1 MPNAHGE
8 AEETRMVKRRARRPS
23 PLSYLPSVDIPLMQP
38 PIAGDV
44 ENADGGIGVSHTLR
58 PLVVHID
65 RPANTPEGTF
75 FELFWGPGDPVAFN
89 LIREGDQN
97 LTRIPFTVPFDSI
110 REPWADPVYVL
121 VIRCDEDDS
130 QTKPLRLRVNLQHP
144 GGQDPN
150 PAPGNQRLVFELPDD
165 VRLGGV
171 SADRA
176 KQGVEVLIRHWLNM
190 AAYDLLILVWGSV
203 RIERLIQPGEVGRDI
218 KCMLDEDAIKE
229 AGDSDLLPVAFQV
242 RGPTGNY
249 PDPWAPWSTTSLVS
263 VYLATDR
270 LDAPWVQTPETD
282 REIDLEKL
290 GTRDVQIGMTVGS
303 TDARVYSHIFLYWN
317 GVNAQGSSVSYFEDR
332 QVAGAKGYFF
342 NIDNAL
348 VTAIAQGSAVVY
360 YELKGDGLP
369 DKRSHNRYITVIGEI
384 VTWPAPTVDQAL
396 EGDLDS
402 GLPLITIRFLAQT
415 SWAST
420 DRVQVTILASDVGGT
435 VDYAAVRLVGQI
447 APDGQVTF
455 DVPGTELKRF
465 DGRAIEVFYSVGRG
479 NERPQESLRRVYQ
492 VQIPHELPVPKLIQA
507 TGSGTSVNLAS
518 MSAQDG
524 ATVEVRFLM
533 HTTDSIKITMT
544 GTAGAG
550 SPVIAAK
557 PGSTNGVVTFEIPK
571 DAIAANI
578 GNTNKTFTLKYEV
591 TRGDVVRPSVVLT
604 VTVTP
609 IPASELAKT
618 LIRINEA
625 NQTTK
630 VLDLSSSTAN
640 RTLRIGTWP
649 FITSGKQVWMELRGF
664 KANGTAHNF
673 RVWNGGSKQTNSTWL
688 SQEYWQNAIGY
699 ASYLKE
705 LGHNKKLTLHF
716 KAALRAG
723 ITEADAIVFPVV
735 EYTVNTLPV
744 EFPAPKL
751 TQATGPGAVVT
762 LAPMS
767 ALNGGTVEVRFS
779 PMDPTDSIKI
789 IMVGTAG
796 AGSPAIA
803 AKPGLTAG
811 VVTFDIPKDAIAAN
825 IGNTNKTITLKYEV
839 TRAGVV
845 RPSAILT
852 VTVTPIPR
860 SSLPYPLINNI
871 AHNGTLDVPNLPSN
885 ARLTIAKWPLQYSG
899 MKIWLTY
906 RCSGASPNPNVVW
919 TGQQHHTDAGL
930 QYDAPIAWLN
940 TCPHGNEVWI
950 DFKVAYDPNAS
961 EAGAVSFPTTIY
973 PVKNFETVDSTD
985 FSNGR
990 NNWANYIFGNGTVVS
1005 DGPAIY
1011 WRGTGTGQN
1020 PCGLLKYF
1028 DYGRL
1033 VVAHPYRITFDFAST
1048 TNEGCLVSIRTV
1060 GTTVYQW
1067 TKLNGGSSW
1076 ATHSFDFSPKV
1087 DSNSRR
1093 LLIEIMNY
1101 PAGGVT
1107 SFSIDNIKI
1116 IKL

>member
-1 MPNAHGE
+1 MD
-8 AEETRMVKRRARRPS
+8 KRRARRPR
-23 PLSYLPSVDIPLMQP
+23 PLSYLPPVDIPLMQP

-75 FELFWGPGDPVAFN
+75 FELFWGPGNPVAFN

-110 REPWADPVYVL
+110 REPWAGPVYVM

-249 PDPWAPWSTTSLVS
+249 PDPWAPWSTTSLVA

-303 TDARVYSHIFLYWN
+303 NDARAYSHIFLYWN

-396 EGDLDS
+396 EGDLDP
-402 GLPLITIRFLAQT
+402 GLPLITIRFAAQT

-420 DRVQVTILASDVGGT
+420 DRVQVTILASDVDGT
-435 VDYAAVRLVGQI
+435 VDYTAGRLVGQI
-447 APDGQVTF
+447 APGGQVTF

-465 DGRAIEVFYSVGRG
+465 DGRAIEVFYSVTRG

-507 TGSGTSVNLAS
+507 TGSGTSVNLAP
-518 MSAQDG
+518 MKAQDG

-533 HTTDSIKITMT
+533 YTTDSIKITMT

-557 PGSTNGVVTFEIPK
+557 PGSTSGVVTFDIPK
-571 DAIAANI
+571 EAIAANI

-591 TRGDVVRPSVVLT
+591 TNGDVVRPSVVLT

-664 KANGTAHNF
+664 KANGTAHNLP
-673 RVWNGGSKQTNSTWL
+673 VWSGGSKQTNSTWV
-688 SQEYWQNAIGY
+688 SQGWWEYVISY

-735 EYTVNTLPV
+735 EYTVDKRPSIDQSIMKLDGVSVRVNW
-744 EFPAPKL
+744 PK
-751 TQATGPGAVVT
+751 TG
-762 LAPMS
+762 
-767 ALNGGTVEVRFS
+767 R
-779 PMDPTDSIKI
+779 DS
-789 IMVGTAG
+789 
-796 AGSPAIA
+796 
-803 AKPGLTAG
+803 
-811 VVTFDIPKDAIAAN
+811 
-825 IGNTNKTITLKYEV
+825 IGNTAVRVAVGGTPPYTYTSNNTAIASVSSTTGKV
-839 TRAGVV
+839 TG
-845 RPSAILT
+845 
-852 VTVTPIPR
+852 
-860 SSLPYPLINNI
+860 
-871 AHNGTLDVPNLPSN
+871 
-885 ARLTIAKWPLQYSG
+885 
-899 MKIWLTY
+899 
-906 RCSGASPNPNVVW
+906 
-919 TGQQHHTDAGL
+919 
-930 QYDAPIAWLN
+930 
-940 TCPHGNEVWI
+940 E
-950 DFKVAYDPNAS
+950 
-961 EAGAVSFPTTIY
+961 
-973 PVKNFETVDSTD
+973 
-985 FSNGR
+985 
-990 NNWANYIFGNGTVVS
+990 GNGTAIITVKDKDKVTATYSVVVS
-1005 DGPAIY
+1005 NVFRLMQSNGPLSLHQAIAWRDSIGAFTLSYAAESDMSNRYIQPWPVVGNY
-1011 WRGTGTGQN
+1011 WYCDPEGLGCATNHSLYYNSYLRGAFCQYIYDPDTHWG
-1020 PCGLLKYF
+1020 
-1028 DYGRL
+1028 
-1033 VVAHPYRITFDFAST
+1033 AW
-1048 TNEGCLVSIRTV
+1048 CLQKT
-1060 GTTVYQW
+1060 
-1067 TKLNGGSSW
+1067 
-1076 ATHSFDFSPKV
+1076 
-1087 DSNSRR
+1087 
-1093 LLIEIMNY
+1093 
-1101 PAGGVT
+1101 
-1107 SFSIDNIKI
+1107 
-1116 IKL
+1116 